1 MALKSG
7 RVGIHPS
14 QVDPITGM
22 LINGPTPG
30 SISFEDLSDAEIS
43 DPEAGQTL
51 QYNGT
56 KWENVFASISP
67 VTPATLA
74 SLQDVMISDPE
85 DGNYLMYDLTNQKW
99 INSGAAPTPTT
110 IDVTVTIYSAVED
123 LITYTD
129 INGDTE
135 TIQLPS
141 NSDHTTATITIDPSG
156 SNITFTSSVAK
167 NPDDLTAD
175 YSKSIS
181 ITNATT
187 EIKVMPDNSLY
198 WYGYEKETFAVTNY
212 RPSYMGGTQ
221 GTPTVTRNKNDFYF
235 TNIGYQGSIIWN
247 DVALGSASSLKVIG
261 NTSKGSTADTHFN
274 VATTA
279 NISGNG
285 YAVEMSIDTVLPS
298 SKGLVTVDVSGIS
311 NNRGVALAVANCYG
325 NCYALWYE

>member
-22 LINGPTPG
+22 LINGPAPG

-85 DGNYLMYDLTNQKW
+85 DGNYLMYDSTNQKW
-99 INSGAAPTPTT
+99 INSGEAPTPTT

-167 NPDDLTAD
+167 KPSDLSEP
-175 YSKSIS
+175 YSKSVM
-181 ITNATT
+181 ITDATT
-187 EIKVMPDNSLY
+187 EIKVMPDNALY
-198 WYGYEKETFAVTNY
+198 WWGYESSNFEDCTSANGWSGTSVQPTHNSRDITLSGGAAAIGSKTAISATKGLCVYQALIGTGYLETV
-212 RPSYMGGTQ
+212 S
-221 GTPTVTRNKNDFYF
+221 NKNFNNVVNYKALSSS
-235 TNIGYQGSIIWN
+235 SIAKDELTITQSSYLTMF
-247 DVALGSASSLKVIG
+247 VESAAKSMKV
-261 NTSKGSTADTHFN
+261 H
-274 VATTA
+274 
-279 NISGNG
+279 
-285 YAVEMSIDTVLPS
+285 
-298 SKGLVTVDVSGIS
+298 
-311 NNRGVALAVANCYG
+311 
-325 NCYALWYE
+325 ALWYE